1 MPYDIARPL
10 LRFVLLF
17 ALQQIIFV
25 DKYASRHTA
34 TTVQQ
39 LTCARQLNKA
49 NNTHIRYNRKQ
60 LKVKG

>member
-25 DKYASRHTA
+25 NKYASRHTE

-39 LTCARQLNKA
+39 VA
-49 NNTHIRYNRKQ
+49 NN
-60 LKVKG
+60 